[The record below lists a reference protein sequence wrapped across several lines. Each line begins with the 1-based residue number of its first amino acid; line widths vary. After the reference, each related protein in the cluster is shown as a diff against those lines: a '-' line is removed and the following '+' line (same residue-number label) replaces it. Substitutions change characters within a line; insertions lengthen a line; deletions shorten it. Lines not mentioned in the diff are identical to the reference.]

1 MEGIF
6 IILGLFL
13 IFGPIIFAVL
23 AFNRAGRA
31 EQQVQELR
39 TRLLRLE
46 LRDTPKPVAAPG
58 VAVPASV
65 APESAAPAAQPAE
78 AVHAPVAAAVAPPVL
93 EPPPVAPAPPPLP
106 VRPAETATPPLAPP
120 PASDT
125 SFEITLGGK
134 VASFVGIGIFV
145 IGIVFFVG
153 YAIQHNWIG
162 PGLRVTLG
170 LLAGGGLVVAG
181 HVAEIRSDRLHVLAR
196 ALTGGGAALFYFT
209 VFAAHGIYH
218 LIGPVLAGLGLA
230 ASAAV
235 VFALAALY
243 RSQAVAILGL
253 LGAFLTPP
261 LIHGHLDRG
270 LFPML
275 YVAVINGPVLL
286 LGLRRNW
293 QILYN
298 LALALTALLAAVWL
312 GRELH
317 GHPVA
322 AYAFTGVFYLEF
334 ALLSVLKAGSAE
346 RAEESR
352 AVDLIRQGL
361 AGLLLLGA
369 LFWITDELHHETWRG
384 GICLAVA
391 VGAIGLTRLTATRA
405 DGLREEALGFL
416 LTALTFA
423 SLALPAQ
430 LDGAWVSLGWGIEG
444 ALLCW
449 FGLRTRSA
457 ALQGAAFLLALLG
470 LGKSLVFDGTLFAA
484 RPTPFLNSRFAV
496 GLLSAGLLMLQGWLQ
511 GRARARAEA
520 EEDATPVSDLLTCAG
535 LLAVVLVGMA
545 DAAFTAHVQDAG
557 VWFFVSVLL
566 AAVAMGATLAFAPA
580 RLPFQLGMVMLV
592 LLPVALLV
600 LGAVDAGSLS
610 PHYHA
615 FATRWY
621 WARLILLGAALWWF
635 TRLTGARA
643 PAASTAATF
652 FLVALGS
659 AVALVSLEIRALH
672 TAWADS
678 GLTIFWAVCA
688 LALVGVGL
696 YRRRRYLRLAGLA
709 LFGLATAKVLLVDL
723 ADLRGLQR
731 VAACMGAGLLLLGLS
746 FAYQKL
752 APVLMAAGADE
763 GKRS

>member
-1 MEGIF
+1 MDGIF
-6 IILGLFL
+6 IIIGLFL
-13 IFGPIIFAVL
+13 IFGPIVFAVV

-46 LRDTPKPVAAPG
+46 MRDTLKPFEAPPPAAAPD
-58 VAVPASV
+58 
-65 APESAAPAAQPAE
+65 AARPAAQPAE
-78 AVHAPVAAAVAPPVL
+78 VAHAPVAAAVAPPVL
-93 EPPPVAPAPPPLP
+93 ELPPVAPAPPPLP
-106 VRPAETATPPLAPP
+106 VRPVETAPP
-120 PASDT
+120 PLTPPPVPET
-125 SFEITLGGK
+125 SFEITVGGK
-134 VASFVGIGIFV
+134 LASFVGIGIFV
-145 IGIVFFVG
+145 IGIVFLVG

-162 PGLRVTLG
+162 PGLRVTIG
-170 LLAGGGLVVAG
+170 LLTGGVLVVAG
-181 HVAEIRSDRLHVLAR
+181 HLAEVRSDRLQVLAR

-230 ASAAV
+230 ASAAA

-275 YVAVINGPVLL
+275 YVAVINLPVLL

-312 GRELH
+312 ERELA

-322 AYAFTGVFYLEF
+322 AYAFTGIFFLEF
-334 ALLSVLKAGSAE
+334 ALLSVLKAGQAE
-346 RAEESR
+346 RSTEAR

-361 AGLLLLGA
+361 TGLLLLGA
-369 LFWITDELHHETWRG
+369 LFWITDELHHEAWRG

-391 VGAIGLTRLTATRA
+391 VGSIGLARFTAARA
-405 DGLREEALGFL
+405 GGLREEALGFL
-416 LTALTFA
+416 LIALTFA

-444 ALLCW
+444 VLLCW
-449 FGLRTRSA
+449 FGLRTRST

-470 LGKSLVFDGTLFAA
+470 LGKSLVFDALLFAA

-496 GLLSAGLLMLQGWLQ
+496 GVLSAGLLMLQGWLQ
-511 GRARARAEA
+511 GRARSRAD
-520 EEDATPVSDLLTCAG
+520 EEPEATPVSDLLTCAG
-535 LLAVVLVGMA
+535 LLAVLVVGVA
-545 DAAFTAHVQDAG
+545 DAAFTAHAQDAG

-566 AAVAMGATLAFAPA
+566 AAVAVGATLVFAPG
-580 RLPFQLGMVMLV
+580 RLPFQFGTLLLV
-592 LLPVALLV
+592 LLPLALLV
-600 LGAVDAGSLS
+600 LGAVDAGSHS
-610 PHYHA
+610 SRYHA

-621 WARLILLGAALWWF
+621 WARLALLGAALWWF

-643 PAASTAATF
+643 PAAPTAATF

-688 LALVGVGL
+688 LALVGTGL

-763 GKRS
+763 ERRP